1 MKSIYGIAAA
11 LALLL
16 AGAGA
21 AAQARYPERTV
32 RILVGFAP
40 AGPADIAAR
49 LVADKLGQ
57 SWGKPVVVEN
67 VPGAA
72 GNIATERAAKAP
84 PDGHTLIMA
93 TSANLIFPSL
103 FKLAFDPIKDLAPIS
118 QVCVAPNMLVV
129 HNEVPARSVA
139 ELVALARAR
148 PGMLTFGSGGVGTT
162 QHLAGELFKSM
173 AALDLRHVPYRGI
186 AAALPDL
193 LAGRLDLA
201 FGNIS
206 AVLPLVREG
215 RLRALAVTSPQRW
228 AASPDLPTMAESGFP
243 GFDATAWFGLM
254 APAPTPA
261 AILAQLHGEIVRIVA
276 LPDIRKKF
284 DDVGMAVIGNTPAEF
299 AREIAL
305 QTPKWAKVI
314 EQAGLKASE

>member
-40 AGPADIAAR
+40 AGPPTSR
-49 LVADKLGQ
+49 RVWSPTSSGQ

-139 ELVALARAR
+139 ELVALAR
-148 PGMLTFGSGGVGTT
+148 PG
-162 QHLAGELFKSM
+162 
-173 AALDLRHVPYRGI
+173 
-186 AAALPDL
+186 
-193 LAGRLDLA
+193 
-201 FGNIS
+201 
-206 AVLPLVREG
+206 
-215 RLRALAVTSPQRW
+215 
-228 AASPDLPTMAESGFP
+228 
-243 GFDATAWFGLM
+243 
-254 APAPTPA
+254 PAC
-261 AILAQLHGEIVRIVA
+261 
-276 LPDIRKKF
+276 
-284 DDVGMAVIGNTPAEF
+284 
-299 AREIAL
+299 
-305 QTPKWAKVI
+305 
-314 EQAGLKASE
+314 